1 MLQLT
6 YPGVYT
12 QELPSGVRT
21 IAGAPTSV
29 ALFVGPTR
37 SGIDGR
43 PILCLNFGDFERNFG
58 GLSATSSL
66 SHSVLHFFANGGG
79 QAYVIRVPVSGAVA
93 AKSGLQRDGAATASI
108 TLTALGSGAAGNS
121 IFVAVDPFEI
131 GAKPFTSSA
140 DNKRFTLTVTDALTG
155 RVERFANLTTAAGN
169 ARTADA
175 VVNDRDTGSRLVSL
189 RLDGLDAPG
198 PQATGSIY
206 RITTAPTAGT
216 FSDDV
221 KLSLSVDRRKA
232 DGNTDPA
239 ISIANLAVTVFPK
252 NAVRPV
258 SPLELVTRLVT
269 ALNDAL
275 RAQPDAD
282 VRKLGGATVEGAVF
296 EGGTLMRLQLS
307 PPAGAVGTDR
317 FHDAT
322 VTIAA
327 PASGTSFLTTYG
339 IDHAGLPA
347 NPSRYQ
353 LGAAYVSSQ
362 VTGQVAGTDG
372 AAHGQPDSV
381 VFKTA
386 VSDLDTPDPFFNLLC
401 LPDIVRPST
410 ADPKV
415 PQHANLAAVY
425 AEAARVCGNKFA
437 FLVVDPPPDAVDVGS
452 AAAWKSTKIG
462 FASSHA
468 GAWFPN
474 VRVDNPLEAGAIMS
488 HPPSGTIAG
497 VIARTDSR
505 VGVWQ
510 SPAGTDATLAGVY
523 GPSVELSDEEQ
534 GLLNPIAVN
543 AIRRFPIYQTV
554 AFGSRTVDGANALGS
569 EWKYIPVRRTASYI
583 LRSLS
588 EGLRWAVHKPNGED
602 LWTQLRVSCTAF
614 MQGLFRQGA
623 FKGTSPRQAYF
634 VACDSSTTTQ
644 DDIDQGIVNIVIGFS
659 PLKPAEFVVIT
670 LRQIVQPA
678 A

>member
-21 IAGAPTSV
+21 VAGAPTSV

-37 SGIDGR
+37 SGIDRR
-43 PILCLNFGDFERNFG
+43 PILCLNFGDFERSFG

-79 QAYVIRVPVSGAVA
+79 KAFVIRLPAKNAVA
-93 AKSGLQRDGAATASI
+93 AKSSLLQAGVNQPSV
-108 TLTALGSGAAGNS
+108 TLTALSSGAASNS

-131 GAKPFTSSA
+131 GAQPFSSSP
-140 DNKRFTLTVTDALTG
+140 DTKRFNLTITDAVTG

-169 ARTADA
+169 ARTADL
-175 VVNDRDTGSRLVSL
+175 VVKDPDTGSKLVTL
-189 RLDGLDAPG
+189 TLDGLDKAA
-198 PQATGSIY
+198 PQATGSVYAIG
-206 RITTAPTAGT
+206 TPPTAGN
-216 FSDDV
+216 FGADV
-221 KLSLSVDRRKA
+221 KLLLSIARRKA
-232 DGNTDPA
+232 DGTDDA
-239 ISIANLAVTVFPK
+239 ANSISDLDVTVFANGAAKP
-252 NAVRPV
+252 A
-258 SPLELVTRLVT
+258 SPLELVTRLVS
-269 ALNDAL
+269 ALNDVL
-275 RAQPDAD
+275 RAQPATAA
-282 VRKLGGATVEGAVF
+282 KLGGATVEGAVF
-296 EGGTLMRLQLS
+296 EGGKFLRLQLS
-307 PPAGAVGTDR
+307 PPTAAAGPER

-322 VTIAA
+322 ITIKD
-327 PASGTSFLTTYG
+327 PAGGATSFRTTYG
-339 IDHAGLPA
+339 ITDTAVG
-347 NPSRYQ
+347 PSRYQ
-353 LGAAYVSSQ
+353 LGAKYTNSQ
-362 VTGQVAGTDG
+362 VTGDVAGVSGD
-372 AAHGQPDSV
+372 ADGQPDSAA
-381 VFKTA
+381 FKTA
-386 VSDLDTPDPFFNLLC
+386 ISDLGTPDPFFNLLC
-401 LPDIVRPST
+401 LPDLVRPST
-410 ADPKV
+410 TDPKV
-415 PQHANLAAVY
+415 PRHTNLAAAY

-437 FLVVDPPPDAVDVGS
+437 FLIVDPPPDVVDVGS

-462 FASSHA
+462 FASPHA

-474 VRVDNPLEAGAIMS
+474 IRVDNPLEPGAIMS
-488 HPPSGTIAG
+488 HPPSGAIAG

-510 SPAGTDATLAGVY
+510 APAGTDATIAGVY
-523 GPSVELSDEEQ
+523 GPAAELSDEEQ

-543 AIRRFPIYQTV
+543 VIRRFPIYQTV

-569 EWKYIPVRRTASYI
+569 EWKYIPVRRTASFI

-588 EGLRWAVHKPNGED
+588 ESLRWAVHKPNGED
-602 LWTQLRVSCTAF
+602 LWAQLRVSCTAF

-634 VACDSSTTTQ
+634 VACDASTTTQ
-644 DDIDQGIVNIVIGFS
+644 DDIDQGVVNIVIGFS
-659 PLKPAEFVVIT
+659 PLKPAEFVVIS